1 VGKFSIRDIENITG
15 IKAHTIRIWE
25 QRYNLVVS
33 RRTDTN
39 IRYYDDRDLCKFL
52 TITNL
57 TENGFRISEVAK
69 MTMEEMNQIISKLSS
84 DLNNPCIYVNA
95 LTEAMIQFDQ
105 SLFTRTLD
113 SRIQALGLVS
123 VMHDTVF
130 PFLRKV
136 GFMWQAD
143 LISPAHEH
151 FVTNL
156 IKTKLISSIA
166 SLEEPNPETAKRF
179 LLFLPLHEHH
189 EMGLWYAHYLIKKA
203 GHQVLFLGQS
213 VPYADLKITSEK
225 YEPQYCLTSLTSLY
239 SEGNVVQ
246 IVDELIKNLPYWHL
260 LVSGPMVAMA
270 EIEPRNNLTVLKTL
284 DDLFQFLND
293 ISPKT
298 EKEPDNSERE
308 FSSME
313 RS

>member
-33 RRTDTN
+33 HRTDTN
-39 IRYYDDRDLCKFL
+39 IRFYDDRDLCRFL
-52 TITNL
+52 TISNL

-69 MTMEEMNQIISKLSS
+69 MTTEEMVQKISELSV
-84 DLNNPCIYVNA
+84 DHNNPCIHVNA

-105 SLFTRTLD
+105 VLFNKTLNN
-113 SRIQALGLVS
+113 RINASGIIK
-123 VMHDTVF
+123 VMNDTVF

-156 IKTKLISSIA
+156 IKTRLISAIA
-166 SLEEPNPETAKRF
+166 QLEEPDPEKSKRF

-189 EMGLWYAHYLIKKA
+189 EMGLWYAHYLIKLS
-203 GHQVLFLGQS
+203 GNRVLFLGQS
-213 VPYADLKITSEK
+213 VPYEDLQATSEK
-225 YEPQYCLTSLTSLY
+225 YDPHYCLTTLTSLY
-239 SEGNVVQ
+239 SENNVNQ
-246 IVDELIKNLPYWHL
+246 IIEELLKHLPHWPL
-260 LVSGPMVAMA
+260 AVSGPLVSMNDIQPRERLTILKSIDDLILFLSQVK
-270 EIEPRNNLTVLKTL
+270 EPREDSV
-284 DDLFQFLND
+284 FQPYV
-293 ISPKT
+293 S
-298 EKEPDNSERE
+298 SELQKY
-308 FSSME
+308 
-313 RS
+313 

>member
-39 IRYYDDRDLCKFL
+39 IRYYDDRDLCRFL
-52 TITNL
+52 TISNL
-57 TENGFRISEVAK
+57 TENGYRISEVAK
-69 MTMEEMNQIISKLSS
+69 MSPEEMVQKISELSI
-84 DLNNPCIYVNA
+84 DHNNPCIHVNA

-105 SLFTRTLD
+105 TLFNKTLNN
-113 SRIQALGLVS
+113 RIKASGIIQ
-123 VMHDTVF
+123 VMNDTVF

-156 IKTKLISSIA
+156 IKTRLISAIS
-166 SLEEPNPETAKRF
+166 SLEEPDPEKAKRF

-189 EMGLWYAHYLIKKA
+189 EMGLWYAHYLIKLS
-203 GHQVLFLGQS
+203 GNRVLFLGQS
-213 VPYADLKITSEK
+213 VPYEDLMATSEK
-225 YEPQYCLTSLTSLY
+225 YDPHWCLTTLTSLY
-239 SEGNVVQ
+239 SESNVNQV
-246 IVDELIKNLPYWHL
+246 IDELLKHLPKWPL
-260 LVSGPMVAMA
+260 AVSGPLVSMN
-270 EIEPRNNLTVLKTL
+270 EIQSHDRLTILKSI
-284 DDLFQFLND
+284 DDLIQFLSLD
-293 ISPKT
+293 KPPLEKT
-298 EKEPDNSERE
+298 EHQDSLQLEEN
-308 FSSME
+308 
-313 RS
+313 